1 MFNFNYASWL
11 QSSDRAK
18 NEFNLIASLILILSC
33 INIYYKISWTATG
46 FVSLFNLWNPSWLLF
61 GPLLFYGYRVFTGHH
76 LKISLKQSLHLV
88 PFFLFTIL
96 FAIAYFNT
104 DIDDPWESQS
114 FKYYQNSFIVIA
126 ISLLSYSIYII
137 RMVWRFGVDH
147 KPSTESLI
155 LSIAAIYILIS
166 LITTLTFV
174 VWGVVYFDMGLDY
187 RLFAYALLFFSA
199 IAIIWYWVF
208 GRDNGITDELKKFDE
223 PISGDIKS
231 YTHSA
236 LSETLAITYKD
247 RIASCFNDT
256 TIYLD
261 SNLSLELL
269 SKDLQIPK
277 HYLSQ
282 LFNVYFKKSFHS
294 FVAEYRIKYVLQLLN
309 TNNGRLKIESL
320 AYSCGFNSKTSFNR
334 YFKEKT
340 GFTPS
345 EYQVQLNRQS
355 A

>member
-1 MFNFNYASWL
+1 MFNFNYSNWI
-11 QSSDRAK
+11 QSSDRPR

-33 INIYYKISWTATG
+33 INIYYKISWTAIG
-46 FVSLFNLWNPSWLLF
+46 FVSVINLWNPSWLLF
-61 GPLLFYGYRVFTGHH
+61 GPLLFYGYRVFTGHP
-76 LKISLKQSLHLV
+76 LKISLKQNLHLA
-88 PFFLFTIL
+88 PFFLFAIF

-104 DIDDPWESQS
+104 DMSNPWESLS
-114 FKYYQNSFIVIA
+114 FKYYQNSYIVIA

-137 RMVWRFGVDH
+137 RRVWRFGVDD

-155 LSIAAIYILIS
+155 LAIAAIYILIS
-166 LITTLTFV
+166 LITTMVFV
-174 VWGVVYFDMGLDY
+174 VWGVVYFDMGIDY

-199 IAIIWYWVF
+199 VAIVWYWVF
-208 GRDNGITDELKKFDE
+208 GRDSKTADELKEFDE
-223 PISGDIKS
+223 PTNGYLKS

-236 LSETLAITYKD
+236 LSEALANTYKD

-256 TIYLD
+256 NIYLD

-294 FVAEYRIKYVLQLLN
+294 FVAEYRIKYVLELLN